1 MAQGFSKENQSP
13 VEPAYRFGSFELNA
27 AERLLM
33 QAGEPVPMQPKAFDA
48 LLCLVRRADRLVS
61 KQELVKIL
69 WPSVHVMEANLTNTI
84 VSLRKIVGRE
94 AIRTVSKHGYRFE
107 LAVTGEPGVARTTYE
122 RFARAKELTS
132 QRSVGSMEM
141 ARDLY
146 WICIAED
153 PGYAPAWAWLGRCC
167 WFFNKFGD
175 NYPGSTEVT
184 RSVFERAFKLD
195 PDLATAHQFY
205 TLFEVDTGRAED
217 AMRRL
222 LDRLK
227 LHPGEPESLSG
238 LVQAL
243 RYRGLL
249 EQSVEAHKHAVEMD
263 PAVSTSV
270 AHTFFLAGE
279 YASAIQAYR
288 GRGAYYL
295 DAAAWAALGKTE
307 QAASLLRERL
317 EKMPLSEL
325 MAALMRSLLALLEG
339 NSEEAVRLMEAADTT
354 CDPEILVYFAR
365 HYASMGFADVA
376 IDSLKRAIQAG
387 FVCSPHTLRSD
398 AWLGNVRQH
407 PEFADFS
414 RTAEAFVEQA
424 RNIFEDR
431 NRDK

>member
-1 MAQGFSKENQSP
+1 M
-13 VEPAYRFGSFELNA
+13 
-27 AERLLM
+27 
-33 QAGEPVPMQPKAFDA
+33 
-48 LLCLVRRADRLVS
+48 
-61 KQELVKIL
+61 
-69 WPSVHVMEANLTNTI
+69 
-84 VSLRKIVGRE
+84 
-94 AIRTVSKHGYRFE
+94 
-107 LAVTGEPGVARTTYE
+107 
-122 RFARAKELTS
+122 
-132 QRSVGSMEM
+132 
-141 ARDLY
+141 
-146 WICIAED
+146 
-153 PGYAPAWAWLGRCC
+153 
-167 WFFNKFGD
+167 
-175 NYPGSTEVT
+175 T

-195 PDLATAHQFY
+195 ADLATAHQFY
-205 TLFEVDTGRAED
+205 TLFEVDTGHAED

-249 EQSVEAHKHAVEMD
+249 EQSVEAHKRSVEMD

-288 GRGAYYL
+288 GPAAYYL
-295 DAAAWAALGKTE
+295 DAAAWAALGKTK

-365 HYASMGFADVA
+365 HYARMGFADAA
-376 IDSLKRAIQAG
+376 IDSLKRAIQSG

-398 AWLGNVRQH
+398 VWLGNMRQH

-424 RNIFEDR
+424 RISFEDR
-431 NRDK
+431 NR

>member
-1 MAQGFSKENQSP
+1 
-13 VEPAYRFGSFELNA
+13 
-27 AERLLM
+27 
-33 QAGEPVPMQPKAFDA
+33 
-48 LLCLVRRADRLVS
+48 
-61 KQELVKIL
+61 
-69 WPSVHVMEANLTNTI
+69 
-84 VSLRKIVGRE
+84 
-94 AIRTVSKHGYRFE
+94 
-107 LAVTGEPGVARTTYE
+107 
-122 RFARAKELTS
+122 
-132 QRSVGSMEM
+132 
-141 ARDLY
+141 
-146 WICIAED
+146 
-153 PGYAPAWAWLGRCC
+153 
-167 WFFNKFGD
+167 
-175 NYPGSTEVT
+175 VT

-195 PDLATAHQFY
+195 PDLAIAHQYY
-205 TLFEVDTGRAED
+205 TLFEVDTGHAED

-249 EQSVEAHKHAVEMD
+249 EQSVEAHKRAVEMD

-270 AHTFFLAGE
+270 AHTLFLAGQ

-288 GRGAYYL
+288 GRAAYYL
-295 DAAAWAALGKTE
+295 DAAAWAALEKTE

-317 EKMPLSEL
+317 EKMPLSKL
-325 MAALMRSLLALLEG
+325 MAALMRSLLALLDG

-365 HYASMGFADVA
+365 HYARMGFADAA

-398 AWLGNVRQH
+398 AWIGNVRQH
-407 PEFADFS
+407 PEFAALS
-414 RTAEAFVEQA
+414 HTAEAFVEQA

-431 NRDK
+431 NR